1 MDIKELL
8 FCIFNGLLTV
18 YITCFFFGIFATK
31 RDFKFRTLV
40 LCVLSVIFIFSLILL
55 DNSLLS
61 FVFLIFIIIA
71 LSRLYNLKW
80 THCIFLSACVTLI
93 FSFTEL
99 IIALCS
105 SYILRVDFATLKT
118 GYYFVA
124 GMLLSKLL
132 TFVIFAII
140 KLGKHSLPIKNM
152 GLLWGYIGVLPITS
166 FALIFIMVDY
176 IYKIESNPTMQLI
189 TSIVFVLLIASNIFI
204 FYVVDKICDRFVT
217 EQKLILA
224 NELIESQKKT
234 YRDLYD
240 SQTEIKKIKHDLKN
254 IMIGVLHYINS
265 NEISEAK
272 KYIEQNCELLKGNFN
287 NVASGNSIIDTLIS
301 VKSEVAQ
308 TVNVKLNTDIVLL
321 NQINIDDIDFSIIL
335 GNAID
340 NAIEATEKTKLHKKE
355 VDISIIAK
363 NSNIVIVVKNPVD
376 KRVDT
381 NNFSTTKSNSE
392 MHGFGILQ
400 IMTLVKRYQ
409 GETFFDCDD
418 KTFKMTAIIN
428 NSNK

>member
-1 MDIKELL
+1 MEIKELL

-18 YITCFFFGIFATK
+18 YITCFFLAIFATK
-31 RDFKFRTLV
+31 REVKFRTLL
-40 LCVLSVIFIFSLILL
+40 LCILSVIFIFSLILL
-55 DNSLLS
+55 DNSILS
-61 FVFLIFIIIA
+61 FVFLIFILIA
-71 LSRLYNLKW
+71 LSRLYELKW
-80 THCIFLSACVTLI
+80 TYCIFLSACITLI

-105 SYILRVDFATLKT
+105 SYILSVDFATLKT
-118 GYYFVA
+118 GYYFVS

-140 KLGKHSLPIKNM
+140 KLGKHRLPIKKI
-152 GLLWGYIGVLPITS
+152 GLLWGYISVLPVTS

-204 FYVVDKICDRFVT
+204 FYVVDKICDRFAT

-254 IMIGVLHYINS
+254 VMVGILHHINN
-265 NEISEAK
+265 NEIADAK
-272 KYIEQNCELLKGNFN
+272 QYIEKNCELLKNSLDN
-287 NVASGNSIIDTLIS
+287 TASGNSIIDTLIS

-308 TVNVKLNTDIVLL
+308 LANVKINSDVVLL

-340 NAIEATEKTKLHKKE
+340 NAIEATEKTQLHKKV

-363 NSNIVIVVKNPVD
+363 NSNVVIVVKNPVD

-381 NNFSTTKSNSE
+381 NNFTTTKSNSE

-400 IMTLVKRYQ
+400 IMTLVKRYN
-409 GETFFDCDD
+409 GEAFFDCDD
-418 KTFKMTAIIN
+418 EIFKMTAIIN

>member
-1 MDIKELL
+1 MDIKELM

-31 RDFKFRTLV
+31 RDSKFRTLV
-40 LCVLSVIFIFSLILL
+40 LCVLSMIFIISLILL

-61 FVFLIFIIIA
+61 FVFLIFILVAI
-71 LSRLYNLKW
+71 SRLYKLKW
-80 THCIFLSACVTLI
+80 TYCIFLSACVTLI

-105 SYILRVDFATLKT
+105 SYILIVDFATLKT
-118 GYYFVA
+118 GYYFIS

-132 TFVIFAII
+132 TFIIFAII
-140 KLGKHSLPIKNM
+140 KLGKHSLPIKKM
-152 GLLWGYIGVLPITS
+152 GLLWGYISVLPITS

-204 FYVVDKICDRFVT
+204 FYVVDKICDRFAT

-254 IMIGVLHYINS
+254 VMVGILHHINN
-265 NEISEAK
+265 NEIADAK
-272 KYIEQNCELLKGNFN
+272 QYIEKNCELLKNSLDN
-287 NVASGNSIIDTLIS
+287 TASGNSIIDTLIS

-308 TVNVKLNTDIVLL
+308 LANVKINSDVVLL

-340 NAIEATEKTKLHKKE
+340 NAIEATEKTQLHKKV

-363 NSNIVIVVKNPVD
+363 NSNVVIVVKNPVD

-381 NNFSTTKSNSE
+381 NNFTTTKSNSE

-400 IMTLVKRYQ
+400 IMTLVKRYN
-409 GETFFDCDD
+409 GEAFFDCDD
-418 KTFKMTAIIN
+418 EIFKMTAIIN